1 MNNHPKLC
9 IAGKNEIAVFGLH
22 FLAKKLGR
30 ENICVCLNINEE
42 PYPSWQP
49 SLRRHASQ
57 LDIKI
62 IKLEELYDK
71 GDLIFVSLEFDR
83 IISPSKFNSNQLYNI
98 HFSMLPKYKGM
109 YTSCWPILNGEK
121 NSGVTLHRIDQG
133 IDTGNIIAQHQI
145 NILEKMTSRDLY
157 LNYLEEGKNLL
168 EKNIDA
174 ILSGTFSEKKQPAKN
189 SSYFSKKSINFSSLS
204 IDCNQTAENI
214 CNQVRAYTFKEYQL
228 AMIGSHKVSNG
239 RILLNRSSQKAGE
252 YNIKNEHLILST
264 IDYDVEFS
272 IDRSMEIFDLIKIND
287 VEKIPP
293 LSKADTFDVNI
304 TNKDGWS
311 PLMIAAFNGNLDL
324 CRILIS
330 LGANINQPNCN
341 GTTPLMYAL
350 SSNVSEN
357 KFLIAKLLIE
367 NGALL
372 GVVDM
377 FGLAAI
383 DYARKN
389 GDDDVINFIKEFK

>member
-1 MNNHPKLC
+1 MNNLPKLC

-22 FLAKKLGR
+22 FLEKKLGR
-30 ENICVCLNINEE
+30 ENICVCLNNNED

-57 LDIKI
+57 LNVKI
-62 IKLEELYDK
+62 VKLEELYDK
-71 GDLIFVSLEFDR
+71 DDLIFISLEFDK

-121 NSGVTLHRIDQG
+121 NSGVTLHRIDRG
-133 IDTGNIIAQHQI
+133 IDTGNVIAQHQI
-145 NILEKMTSRDLY
+145 NISEKMTSRDLY

-174 ILSGTFSEKKQPAKN
+174 ILLSTFSEKKQSAKN
-189 SSYFSKKSINFSSLS
+189 SSYFSKNSIDFSSLS
-204 IDCNQTAENI
+204 IDCSQTAENI
-214 CNQVRAYTFKEYQL
+214 CNQVRAFTFREYQS

-239 RILLNRSSQKAGE
+239 RILLNKSLKKAGE
-252 YNIKNEHLILST
+252 FTIKNEHLILST

-272 IDRSMEIFDLIKIND
+272 IDRSMEIFNLIKIND
-287 VEKIPP
+287 VEKILH
-293 LSKADTFDVNI
+293 LSKVDTFDINI

-311 PLMIAAFNGNLDL
+311 PLIIAAFKGNLDL
-324 CRILIS
+324 CRTLIS
-330 LGANINQPNCN
+330 LGANINQSNCN
-341 GTTPLMYAL
+341 GTTPLMYSL
-350 SSNVSEN
+350 SSKVIEN

-367 NGALL
+367 NGALI

-389 GDDDVINFIKEFK
+389 NDDDVINFIKELM